1 MTVLN
6 NRNCLRNTC
15 QWLVIIYMY
24 IPQTLVLQVNII
36 VKCFLSFSTMPYKLA
51 LKNLKNISN
60 YGMYSQVKMI
70 ETVFKCSVTS
80 CHQLNKYAILGHI
93 KQCVTITT
101 HQRRCLYVRVC
112 SINISIHVVPNNV
125 L

>member
-51 LKNLKNISN
+51 LKFKKKNSN

-93 KQCVTITT
+93 PKYKTVCDNYNSPKKMFVCQGLL
-101 HQRRCLYVRVC
+101 HQY
-112 SINISIHVVPNNV
+112 
-125 L
+125 